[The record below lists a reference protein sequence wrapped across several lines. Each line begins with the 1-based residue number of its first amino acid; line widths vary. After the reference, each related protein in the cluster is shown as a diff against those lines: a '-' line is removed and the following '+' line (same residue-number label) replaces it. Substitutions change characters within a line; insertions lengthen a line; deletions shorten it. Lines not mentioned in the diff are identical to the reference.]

1 MINKHENQG
10 VYEFDVTREWFA
22 KAAPFLK
29 MLASTLSLVLP
40 VAVSAAK
47 LALDEGVYKALENQ
61 LDFGK
66 DCAEAMLSTTE
77 KTAEWLAEKEGPDAE
92 RTGIIRAN
100 GAVLREF
107 QTWLKREDPSFGDLR
122 RVLNKRQ
129 EFLWVHRNFE
139 KEY

>member
-1 MINKHENQG
+1 
-10 VYEFDVTREWFA
+10 
-22 KAAPFLK
+22 
-29 MLASTLSLVLP
+29 
-40 VAVSAAK
+40 
-47 LALDEGVYKALENQ
+47 
-61 LDFGK
+61 
-66 DCAEAMLSTTE
+66 
-77 KTAEWLAEKEGPDAE
+77 LAEKEGPDAE